1 MITRKDIGKQF
12 FSTCMGT
19 GFGRVVILK
28 EIDMVGTVLMANVFD
43 PSMPNPSNI
52 PGMGSYWVNAD
63 KLVMDEVRPNCNE
76 TMTALEDRR

>member
-1 MITRKDIGKQF
+1 MITRKDINKQF

-28 EIDMVGTVLMANVFD
+28 EISMVGTVLMANVFD
-43 PSMPNPSNI
+43 PSTPNPSNI
-52 PGMGSYWVNAD
+52 PNMGSYWVNAD

>member
-28 EIDMVGTVLMANVFD
+28 EISMVGTVLMANVFD
-43 PSMPNPSNI
+43 PSMPNPS
-52 PGMGSYWVNAD
+52 MGSYWLNAD

-76 TMTALEDRR
+76 TVSALEDRR